1 MQKLNDVFVSG
12 TFAGELLSIE
22 ACLKTIE
29 VLERDN
35 VIEKLDALGGFLK
48 QELNKQLIKQ
58 DLSNEIIFEG
68 NNWWPRLNIKKTK
81 IDKNIF
87 SSLFRQEIISSGL
100 FLGASL
106 NLCFSHNKENIKKD
120 TIKRFKLAV
129 ESFNEIKS
137 SKNPLKY
144 LRGNNIEAVFK
155 VR

>member
-1 MQKLNDVFVSG
+1 MQKLGDVFVSG

-29 VLERDN
+29 VLEREN
-35 VIEKLDALGGFLK
+35 VIEKLENLGGFLK
-48 QELNKQLIKQ
+48 TELNKQLIQ
-58 DLSNEIIFEG
+58 QGLSDEIVFEG
-68 NNWWPRLNIKKTK
+68 NNWWPRLNIKNTK

-106 NLCFSHNKENIKKD
+106 NLCLSHNKENIKRD
-120 TIKRFKLAV
+120 TIKRFKIAIN
-129 ESFNEIKS
+129 SFNEIKS
-137 SKNPLKY
+137 SKNPKKY
-144 LRGNNIEAVFK
+144 LKGNSIESVFK